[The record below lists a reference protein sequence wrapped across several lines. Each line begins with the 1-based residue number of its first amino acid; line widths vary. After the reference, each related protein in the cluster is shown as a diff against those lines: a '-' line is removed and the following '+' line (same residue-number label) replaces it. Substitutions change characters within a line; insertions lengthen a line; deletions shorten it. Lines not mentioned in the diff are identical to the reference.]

1 MDEIMNWF
9 ATFDFEKFTVLMTW
23 LASSGILTW
32 AGIVWSKYRKY
43 KALTPTEIKDDIV
56 SELTP
61 LIENKIDEVITIA
74 VDKAL
79 SPILEYLKNIETI
92 AKVQVES
99 LVLSNSND
107 PQSKLALIENVS
119 KVKGIKTIVI
129 EKVKEEVK
137 KFVAEQAAKEERKEQ
152 AIADIEQSVDYTE
165 TL

>member
-32 AGIVWSKYRKY
+32 AGIIWSKYRKY
-43 KALTPTEIKDDIV
+43 KALTPTEIKDDIM

-61 LIENKIDEVITIA
+61 LVESKIDEVITIA

-79 SPILEYLKNIETI
+79 SPILEYLKNIEAI

-99 LVLSNSND
+99 LVLSNSTD

-119 KVKGIKTIVI
+119 KVKGIKTVVI

-137 KFVAEQAAKEERKEQ
+137 EFVAEQAAKEERKEQ
-152 AIADIEQSVDYTE
+152 AIAEIENAVDYTE

>member
-43 KALTPTEIKDDIV
+43 KALTPTEIKDDIM
-56 SELTP
+56 SELSP

-79 SPILEYLKNIETI
+79 SPILEYLKNIETNR
-92 AKVQVES
+92 KVQVES

-107 PQSKLALIENVS
+107 PQVQTCL
-119 KVKGIKTIVI
+119 
-129 EKVKEEVK
+129 
-137 KFVAEQAAKEERKEQ
+137 
-152 AIADIEQSVDYTE
+152 D
-165 TL
+165 

>member
-32 AGIVWSKYRKY
+32 AGIIWSKYRKY
-43 KALTPTEIKDDIV
+43 KALTPTEIKDDIM

-61 LIENKIDEVITIA
+61 LVENKIDEVITIA

-79 SPILEYLKNIETI
+79 SPILEYLKNIEAI

-99 LVLSNSND
+99 LVLSNSTD

-119 KVKGIKTIVI
+119 KVKGIKTVVI
-129 EKVKEEVK
+129 EKVKQEVK
-137 KFVAEQAAKEERKEQ
+137 EFVAEQAAKEDRKSTRLNSSHS
-152 AIADIEQSVDYTE
+152 SVDYTE